1 MAENPMMSE
10 PMMWFVV
17 LAFLF
22 SIFLFGAALMYF
34 LRFAFVSS
42 ESEKIDTP
50 EEALEKKVFADDHH

>member
-22 SIFLFGAALMYF
+22 SMFVFGGALMYF
-34 LRFAFVSS
+34 LRHAFVSS
-42 ESEKIDTP
+42 EAEKIDTP
-50 EEALEKKVFADDHH
+50 EEALEKKVFADDMH